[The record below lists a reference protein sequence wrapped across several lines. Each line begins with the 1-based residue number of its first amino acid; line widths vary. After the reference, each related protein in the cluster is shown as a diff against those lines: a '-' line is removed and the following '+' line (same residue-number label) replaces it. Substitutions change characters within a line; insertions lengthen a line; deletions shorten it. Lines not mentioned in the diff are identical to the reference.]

1 MRGAVFGLLQL
12 VGALGATAGVYLL
25 LGLAWSLV
33 IVGTA
38 VLALATVAEHLTTRP
53 PPAPPA
59 PRRPRSP
66 LED

>member
-1 MRGAVFGLLQL
+1 MRPVLFGLLQL
-12 VGALGATAGVYLL
+12 VGALGAAAGVYLL

-33 IVGTA
+33 IVGTVA
-38 VLALATVAEHLTTRP
+38 LVLATVAEHLATRP
-53 PPAPPA
+53 PPALPA